1 MIRKFQTQNHWS
13 KQFKE
18 PTLPHIWLSD
28 SIWKIKIKRRGVIP
42 SISFLQGSHV
52 LRFFHRQ
59 LWQVVFQFC
68 NMAAILPD
76 LLYFKLRSF
85 AFLMLSLCRLWCPWS
100 VPRRL
105 LFLTAI
111 CFAVCLSLPMI
122 SFPNSSRPKTYSAF
136 HNKRNAILHVRTGHI
151 VLYQIPDKAIPDLRG
166 FPLCSANIQMTKSRL
181 RMHMN
186 CPSAD
191 TCKEQGKEFHS
202 GSVNWKPALSV
213 WLPFETGDC
222 LVGLWSRRN

>member
-1 MIRKFQTQNHWS
+1 MGSFPLSLFS
-13 KQFKE
+13 KVHMCPGF
-18 PTLPHIWLSD
+18 
-28 SIWKIKIKRRGVIP
+28 SIGNFGKLFFSSATWP
-42 SISFLQGSHV
+42 LSFLTYYILNSAV
-52 LRFFHRQ
+52 LLSWCSPFADCDVHD
-59 LWQVVFQFC
+59 QFPEGC
-68 NMAAILPD
+68 
-76 LLYFKLRSF
+76 SF
-85 AFLMLSLCRLWCPWS
+85 S
-100 VPRRL
+100 
-105 LFLTAI
+105 LTAI
-111 CFAVCLSLPMI
+111 CLAVCLSLPMI

>member
-1 MIRKFQTQNHWS
+1 MGSFPLYLLS
-13 KQFKE
+13 KVHTCPGF
-18 PTLPHIWLSD
+18 
-28 SIWKIKIKRRGVIP
+28 
-42 SISFLQGSHV
+42 SISNFGKLFFSSATWPLSFLTYYILNSAV
-52 LRFFHRQ
+52 LLSWCSPFADCDVHDHFPEG
-59 LWQVVFQFC
+59 C
-68 NMAAILPD
+68 
-76 LLYFKLRSF
+76 SF
-85 AFLMLSLCRLWCPWS
+85 S
-100 VPRRL
+100 
-105 LFLTAI
+105 LTAI
-111 CFAVCLSLPMI
+111 CVAVCLSLPMI
-122 SFPNSSRPKTYSAF
+122 SFPNSSQPKTYSAF

-166 FPLCSANIQMTKSRL
+166 FPLCSANIQMRKSKL